1 MSQNIVL
8 KKGLNIP
15 ISGESELRV
24 SKAIAPSVVA
34 LRPTDFKG
42 FLPRLLVREG
52 DSVLCGSP
60 VMADKKNPD
69 ILLC

>member
-1 MSQNIVL
+1 MSKKIVL

-15 ISGESELRV
+15 IAGEAELRV

-34 LRPTDFKG
+34 VCPTDFKG
-42 FLPRLLVREG
+42 LLPRLLVREG

-60 VMADKKNPD
+60 VVADKKNAD
-69 ILLC
+69 IIL